1 MAAMNDQEVVMSDG
15 CVLVSRTDLAGNIT
29 FVNQAFVDISGY
41 SNEELVGSPHN
52 LVRHPDMPKEAFADL
67 WKTVKMGKPW
77 EGMVKN
83 RTKEGGS
90 YWVRA
95 NVTPLVEQD
104 QIVGYMSIRTKPSR
118 ADIESAAKLYAE
130 MRAGTCALYLHR
142 GQVRGSSLA
151 ARFKRS
157 ISSISRRMNICYAI
171 LVALMIAMAGFSF
184 FGMRSTHQATQDSY
198 KYGILLSEEAMATGD
213 LTRDDAIL
221 VGVLYA
227 KLMAGKPVGDLVA
240 RLQVNAQTL
249 TEHVTTLQALAGDDE
264 ALSIA
269 NRLAAAANGFEQGVV
284 IPGIEAEKKGETIV
298 LQTIGA
304 EHLWVALEQF
314 NDAQNAVT
322 LLAQRHT
329 TLAQQQSLRAYTA
342 LMDVVPVLLILG
354 LIWAFI
360 SRRIL
365 AQSIRKP
372 LDRLDRYF
380 EVIARGDS
388 VSAIPDETIREFRHS
403 VEMLR
408 AMRARL
414 IYSTLETAELATR
427 SDEILRSEMLSL
439 TEMLESEIEETV
451 GDISRQAKN
460 LSDVAVSLSEVAD
473 TLRTQAREVGASVE
487 TTSGNVDTVAGA
499 TAELEASSRAIAQQ
513 VEHSNDLADGAR
525 IKAEAASQ
533 SMAGLT
539 EATSRIGG
547 VVTIIQAIAA
557 QTRLLALNATIE
569 AARAGEAGKG
579 FVVVADEVK
588 GLANQT
594 ENGIGQVRTQAEEIR
609 DTTAQAVEMVAL
621 VAHAIAE
628 ISAISIEVE
637 HATGEQRSATSE
649 IMSSAAQAAEHTR
662 AVAENVRGMVQGVEH
677 TGETASRLTEMS
689 ASVSRDVV
697 TLQRRLYVVMRNSH
711 GGNRRNIPRHIA
723 AIKFLGNFGGGSV
736 SGFTGNISAQG
747 AMLVLSGVDKI
758 ALNTPYKA
766 DFVGIGPLSFEVIAQ
781 DAGGLHTRFL
791 SVTAEQVEAIE
802 KEIAIMAAADQS
814 RIDALQKVANDASDA
829 LSQALSSGAISSDDL
844 FDVDYKPVAGTTPV
858 QFMAKHTALAE
869 QIFPAIFEPALAKER
884 AGVFVMPCDRNG
896 YIASHNK
903 KYSHPQRPGETLW
916 NTANCRNRRVFNDQ
930 TAILASRCTKPV
942 VQTYTRDMGGGNFMV
957 LKEIDIPIMVNGH
970 RWGAVRAAFSLE

>member
-1 MAAMNDQEVVMSDG
+1 MAANNDQEVVMSDG
-15 CVLVSRTDLAGNIT
+15 CVLVSRTDLVGKIT
-29 FVNQAFVDISGY
+29 FVNQAFIEISGY
-41 SNEELVGSPHN
+41 SNEELVGSPHK

-67 WKTVKMGKPW
+67 WKTIKSGKPW

-83 RTKEGGS
+83 RTKEGGY

-95 NVTPLVEQD
+95 NVTPLIEHD
-104 QIVGYMSIRTKPSR
+104 QVVGYMSIRSKPTRSDVDAATK
-118 ADIESAAKLYAE
+118 IYEE
-130 MRAGTCALYLHR
+130 MRAGTCALSLHR
-142 GQVRGSSLA
+142 GQLLGNSFA
-151 ARFKRS
+151 ARFNRS
-157 ISSISRRMNICYAI
+157 IASVNRRMNIGYGI
-171 LVALMIAMAGFSF
+171 LGALMVAIAASGLM
-184 FGMRSTHQATQDSY
+184 GMRLTHQASREAYT
-198 KYGILLSEEAMATGD
+198 YGIDLSEEAMATGD
-213 LTRDDAIL
+213 LTRDDAVL
-221 VGVLYA
+221 VGALYA
-227 KLMAGKPVGDLVA
+227 RLSAGKPGDDLLT
-240 RLQVNAQTL
+240 RLQTNAQEL
-249 TEHVTTLQALAGDDE
+249 TEHLTKLRVLVSDDE
-264 ALSIA
+264 ALSIID
-269 NRLAAAANGFEQGVV
+269 RLAAAANGFEQGVV
-284 IPGIEAEKKGETIV
+284 IPGIEAEKRGEATV
-298 LQTIGA
+298 LQTIEA
-304 EHLWVALEQF
+304 DHLWKDLEQF
-314 NDAQNAVT
+314 NEAQRALT
-322 LLAQRHT
+322 LLAHRHT
-329 TLAQQQSLRAYTA
+329 SLAHQQSSHAFST
-342 LMDVVPVLLILG
+342 LMTVVPVLLILG
-354 LIWAFI
+354 LIGAFV

-365 AQSIRKP
+365 SQTIRKP
-372 LDRLDRYF
+372 LDRLDHYF
-380 EVIARGDS
+380 EVMARGEMT
-388 VSAIPDETIREFRHS
+388 SAIPDETIREFRHS

-414 IYSTLETAELATR
+414 IYSNLETAELAKR
-427 SDEILRSEMLSL
+427 SDEFLRSEMLSL

-451 GDISRQAKN
+451 GDISRQAKH

-473 TLRTQAREVGASVE
+473 TLRIQAREVGESVE

-594 ENGIGQVRTQAEEIR
+594 ENGIGQVRTQADEIR
-609 DTTAQAVEMVAL
+609 DTTAKAVEIVAL
-621 VAHAIAE
+621 VANAISE
-628 ISAISIEVE
+628 ISAISTEVE

-662 AVAENVRGMVQGVEH
+662 AVAENVKGMVQGVEH

-689 ASVSRDVV
+689 ASVSRDVI
-697 TLQRRLYVVMRNSH
+697 TLQRRLYVIMRNSH
-711 GGNRRNIPRHIA
+711 GGNRRNVPRSIA
-723 AIKFLGNFGGGSV
+723 AIKFSGNFGGGTV

-747 AMLVLSGVDKI
+747 AMLVLSGIDQI
-758 ALNTPYKA
+758 PLNKPLNA
-766 DFVGIGPLSFEVIAQ
+766 DFAGIGSLSFEVIAQ

-791 SVTAEQVEAIE
+791 GVTAQQVEAIE
-802 KEIAIMAAADQS
+802 QEVAVMAAADQI
-814 RIDALQKVANDASDA
+814 RIDFLQKVADDAADL
-829 LSQALSSGAISSDDL
+829 LSKALSSGAINSDDL
-844 FDVDYKPVAGTTPV
+844 FDVDYKPVAGTMPV

-869 QIFPAIFEPALAKER
+869 QVFPAIFEPALAKDR
-884 AGVFVMPCDRNG
+884 AAVFVMPCDRNG
-896 YIASHNK
+896 YVASHNK
-903 KYSHPQRPGETLW
+903 KYSHPQRPGDVLW

-942 VQTYTRDMGGGNFMV
+942 VQTYTRDMGGGTFMV
-957 LKEIDIPIMVNGH
+957 LKEIDIPIMVNDH